1 MANEQ
6 KYFLTYDFRIIYN
19 AVAILKELDSHTF
32 AFKTLDVYINL
43 QEKAYELPQNIV
55 QTVISVLYKE
65 PIGFELSTDKMKW
78 IQSFEDKLLND
89 SKILRNRSLTF
100 NYLILKLLLC
110 GFPEKIAKEFI
121 INYYTSEEVEVTP
134 LEMIQKIN
142 YFLTQK
148 KYWIMND
155 IKKERS
161 IMRNFI
167 INMLKNK
174 LKDSSKFNFDI
185 YRDED
190 QELCSRLILPKL
202 IRFNNTES
210 YLIKNPINLTE
221 QKPYL
226 VVVYEMFLRDIMTT
240 VLNEDIRTHFD
251 SLFIDSIIK
260 ELLYDGETYLQ
271 RLEMNP
277 SLYKNI

>member
-19 AVAILKELDSHTF
+19 AIATLKELDSHTF

-43 QEKAYELPQNIV
+43 QEKAYEVPQNMV

-65 PIGFELSTDKMKW
+65 PIGFELAPDKMKW
-78 IQSFEDKLLND
+78 IQKFEEKLQND

-110 GFPEKIAKEFI
+110 GFPETIAKEFV

-134 LEMIQKIN
+134 LEMIQKID
-142 YFLTQK
+142 YFLAQK
-148 KYWIMND
+148 KYWIMNNL
-155 IKKERS
+155 KKERG

-174 LKDSSKFNFDI
+174 LKDSSRFDFNA

-202 IRFNNTES
+202 IKFNNTKS
-210 YLIKNPINLTE
+210 YLIQNPINLTE

-226 VVVYEMFLRDIMTT
+226 VTVYEMFLRDIMTT

-251 SLFIDSIIK
+251 TLFIDSIIK
-260 ELLYDGETYLQ
+260 ELVYDGETYLQ

-277 SLYKNI
+277 NLYKKI